1 MDDSRERDGTGTDCG
16 HSNADGGGS
25 TADGENLHTDGG
37 DSNADGTGDAEV
49 DRTAIVEDLYDPIP
63 FHQSL
68 DLEVL
73 VVTPRHAETVIPFDD
88 SLLGN
93 PDLEVLHGGI
103 ISSIVDLTGAAV
115 FIGAC
120 HDYTPTVDLRVNYL
134 EAAGK
139 RPLYAT
145 ATVERRGESIGVA
158 SVEVESGDTVC
169 ATGTGVY
176 KLADD

>member
-1 MDDSRERDGTGTDCG
+1 MDDTPDPRL
-16 HSNADGGGS
+16 APDGGNPDDEAPSGDRPGGS
-25 TADGENLHTDGG
+25 AD
-37 DSNADGTGDAEV
+37 SAADEV
-49 DRTAIVEDLYDPIP
+49 GRTAVVRELYDPIP

-73 VVTPRHAETVIPFDD
+73 VVTPRRAETKVPFDD
-88 SLLGN
+88 SLVGN

-115 FIGAC
+115 FTGEC
-120 HDYTPTVDLRVNYL
+120 GDYTPTVDLRVNYL
-134 EAAGK
+134 EAAGTQ
-139 RPLYAT
+139 PLYAT
-145 ATVERRGESIGVA
+145 STVERSGENIGVA

-176 KLADD
+176 KLSE